1 MGEFFFF
8 KFKDPFLEFKD
19 REFNGGGEDSY
30 CKSLRS
36 CSRILEVLKMV
47 VQTYSRLE
55 KLVSGEGLIR
65 IMAIRDNEL
74 CPVSLKFFFRYD

>member
-1 MGEFFFF
+1 MGKFFFLNLRIL
-8 KFKDPFLEFKD
+8 FLNLRIVD
-19 REFNGGGEDSY
+19 LMEDSY

-36 CSRILEVLKMV
+36 CSWFLEVLKMV

-65 IMAIRDNEL
+65 IVAIRDNEL

>member
-1 MGEFFFF
+1 MGKFFFLNLRIL
-8 KFKDPFLEFKD
+8 FLNLRIVD
-19 REFNGGGEDSY
+19 LMEDSY

-65 IMAIRDNEL
+65 IVAIRDNEL